1 MKRTA
6 LFLALVLVLAV
17 FSAVA
22 QDKLMRISADQLESR
37 KEVPHLAFHSKEIA
51 RLLIPEHAEFG
62 MIVVPSNGRERAL
75 SYDPVAHQLVIKSA
89 AKSIWHELYKPI
101 EENDLS
107 RYKAPDVK
115 TWAVRISDIQA
126 RKLRALWR
134 HVVSTAED
142 KPDNMLDGVTWQ
154 FFIGGQQAKARRDY
168 NPMVRFTQEIE
179 EAVGQGSEYKI
190 EFLIDFALDKTIE
203 RMDRLPA
210 DQDPLLSK
218 RCRVVD
224 TLVVAN
230 GEIMPSHLYRQGRT
244 PREYFYQRQ
253 QIVCDERHYY
263 RNALMQRDY
272 AENYGII
279 ARHHIYDITAL
290 TDTLCDAY
298 VQQHPDMKKNLRRIE
313 GFVKDEIGQPVINAW
328 VYISGNGWNGGALTD
343 AKGHFLFWT
352 PGKENNLSIYCDSY
366 SPLQT
371 SFDTL
376 PVTINL
382 KSNRTP

>member
-6 LFLALVLVLAV
+6 LFIAV
-17 FSAVA
+17 FFAALTAVA
-22 QDKLMRISADQLESR
+22 QDKLMRISAEELRYQNED
-37 KEVPHLAFHSKEIA
+37 PHLALFNKEID
-51 RLLIPEHAEFG
+51 RLLIPDNAEFG
-62 MIVVPSNGRERAL
+62 CIKISSHHESAL
-75 SYDPVAHQLVIKSA
+75 AYDSLAHQLVCSGA
-89 AKSIWHELYKPI
+89 MKSIWHEMYKPF
-101 EENDLS
+101 EQNNMSL
-107 RYKAPDVK
+107 YKAPDVK
-115 TWAVRISDIQA
+115 TFALKISDLQA
-126 RKLRALWR
+126 RKLRALWN
-134 HVVSTAED
+134 HVITTSD
-142 KPDNMLDGVTWQ
+142 DRPDNMLDGTSWK
-154 FFIGGQQAKARRDY
+154 FFLRDQRAKARRLE
-168 NPMVRFTQEIE
+168 NPLVRFYE
-179 EAVGQGSEYKI
+179 ELTDAVCEGNSSRI

-244 PREYFYQRQ
+244 PREFFYQRQ

-272 AENYGII
+272 AEDYGII

-298 VQQHPDMKKNLRRIE
+298 VQQHPDMKKSLRRIE

-366 SPLQT
+366 SPLKT

-376 PVTINL
+376 PVTITL